1 MASIVV
7 IASWVRRRSV
17 LLVLPLLFLF
27 SPSAPSAIA
36 QSAASEEPPG
46 RLVLVLPFENRS
58 RQPGLD
64 WIADSFPAIF
74 NLRLASAGFL
84 PITREDRLYALDR
97 LGLPP
102 DLRPSRATAFRIAQ
116 EMDAD
121 YVIFGNYDASDGQL
135 TAQAQVLDMRS
146 VHMGP
151 PLVVRNDL
159 TKLLDTENILTWR
172 AIRVMD
178 PGYSVSQAGFLAAVS
193 QLRLDAFENYVR
205 GITATNPADRI
216 RHLSEAVRLA
226 PSDVPSIYQLGVAY
240 FAAQEYEQA
249 IQQFVG
255 VPSDHPL
262 AMQAAFF
269 LALAQFYTGQY
280 PAAGQS
286 FSFIASRL
294 PLPEVLNNQGV
305 ALSRQG
311 KDGISLFQQA
321 ATADPRDEDYHFN
334 LAVALRRKGDFPG
347 AAREIRAALELN
359 PQDTEA
365 KSLQSLIAKRQP
377 VVPPSESDT
386 DTNEPVERLKR
397 AFNVAAVRQASFA
410 LQQMEQMRLSSQP
423 PAQRAAAQAQ
433 DGDRYFNQGL
443 VLEAEQFYTNALAAD
458 PQSSAAHAGLAN
470 VRLHTGDLT
479 GARTEAET
487 SLRLTPNAVG
497 YVVLASVEINANQ
510 LQAAAASVSAALRLQ
525 PQNVA
530 ANQLKRTLASRG
542 VSLP

>member
-1 MASIVV
+1 MTFIVK
-7 IASWVRRRSV
+7 IASRVRRASA
-17 LLVLPLLFLF
+17 LLVLPLLLVL
-27 SPSAPSAIA
+27 
-36 QSAASEEPPG
+36 SAAALSQSSEGPPG
-46 RLVLVLPFENRS
+46 RLILVLPFENRS
-58 RQPGLD
+58 HQPGLD

-121 YVIFGNYDASDGQL
+121 YVIFGSYDVSDGQL
-135 TAQAQVLDMRS
+135 SSQAQVLDMRN

-151 PLVVRNDL
+151 PLIEHNPL

-178 PGYSVSQAGFLAAVS
+178 PSYSVSQAGFLAAVS

-205 GITATNPADRI
+205 GITASNSADRI

-226 PSDVPSIYQLGVAY
+226 PSDVPSVYQLGVAY
-240 FAAQEYEQA
+240 FAAQEYELA
-249 IQQFVG
+249 ISQFVR

-294 PLPEVLNNQGV
+294 PLPEVLNNEGV

-334 LAVALRRKGDFPG
+334 LAVALRRKGDFAG
-347 AAREIRAALELN
+347 AAREIAAALSLN
-359 PQDTEA
+359 PQDSEA
-365 KSLQSLIAKRQP
+365 KSLQALIAQKRP
-377 VVPPSESDT
+377 LVAADSDS
-386 DTNEPVERLKR
+386 DSNEPVERLKR

-423 PAQRAAAQAQ
+423 PAQRAATQTL
-433 DGDRYFNQGL
+433 DGDRYFSQGL
-443 VLEAEQFYTNALAAD
+443 LLEAEQFYTNALAAD
-458 PQSSAAHAGLAN
+458 PQSAAAHAGLAN
-470 VRLHTGDLT
+470 VRLHTGDVAA
-479 GARTEAET
+479 ARTEAET
-487 SLRLTPNAVG
+487 SLRISPNVVG
-497 YVVLASVEINANQ
+497 YVVLASVQINANQ
-510 LQAAAASVSAALRLQ
+510 LPAAASSVSAALKLQ
-525 PQNVA
+525 PQNQA
-530 ANQLKRTLASRG
+530 ARQLKQSLSARG
-542 VSLP
+542 IQLP

>member
-1 MASIVV
+1 MTFIVR
-7 IASWVRRRSV
+7 IAARVRRASA
-17 LLVLPLLFLF
+17 LLVLPLLLVL
-27 SPSAPSAIA
+27 
-36 QSAASEEPPG
+36 SAAAFSQSSEGPPG
-46 RLVLVLPFENRS
+46 RLILVLPFENRS
-58 RQPGLD
+58 HQPGLD

-97 LGLPP
+97 LGLPV

-121 YVIFGNYDASDGQL
+121 YVIFGSYEVSDGQL
-135 TAQAQVLDMRS
+135 SAQAQVLDMRN

-151 PLVVRNDL
+151 PLIEHNPL

-205 GITATNPADRI
+205 GITASNSADRI
-216 RHLSEAVRLA
+216 RHLSEAARLA
-226 PSDVPSIYQLGVAY
+226 PSDVPSVYQLGVAY

-249 IQQFVG
+249 ISQFVR

-280 PAAGQS
+280 PAAAQS

-294 PLPEVLNNQGV
+294 PLPEVLNNEGV

-321 ATADPRDEDYHFN
+321 ATADPRDQDYHFN
-334 LAVALRRKGDFPG
+334 LAVALRRKGDFTG
-347 AAREIRAALELN
+347 ASREIVAALNLN
-359 PQDTEA
+359 PQDSEA
-365 KSLQSLIAKRQP
+365 KALQSLIAQRRP
-377 VVPPSESDT
+377 VVAAASDS
-386 DTNEPVERLKR
+386 DSDEPVERLKR
-397 AFNVAAVRQASFA
+397 AFNVAEVRQASFA

-423 PAQRAAAQAQ
+423 PAQRAAAQTL
-433 DGDRYFNQGL
+433 DGDRYFSQGL
-443 VLEAEQFYTNALAAD
+443 LLEAEQFYTNALAAD
-458 PQSSAAHAGLAN
+458 PQSASAHAGLAN
-470 VRLHTGDLT
+470 VRLHTGDLAA
-479 GARTEAET
+479 ARTEAET
-487 SLRLTPNAVG
+487 SLRLSPNAVG
-497 YVVLASVEINANQ
+497 YVVLASAQINANQ
-510 LQAAAASVSAALRLQ
+510 LPAAASSVSAALKLQ
-525 PQNVA
+525 PQNQTA
-530 ANQLKRTLASRG
+530 RQLKQSLAARG
-542 VSLP
+542 IQLP